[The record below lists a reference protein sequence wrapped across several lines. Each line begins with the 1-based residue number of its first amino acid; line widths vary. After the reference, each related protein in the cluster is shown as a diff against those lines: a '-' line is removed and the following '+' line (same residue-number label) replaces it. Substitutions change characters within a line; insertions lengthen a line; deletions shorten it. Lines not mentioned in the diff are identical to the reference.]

1 MAGQVIRVGEVAF
14 VLGSCQGDVEEAAF
28 FFEHVLVVG
37 FEDAAVGE
45 LSVHEPDEKNAEGLE
60 AFWTGA

>member
-1 MAGQVIRVGEVAF
+1 MARQVIRVGEVEF
-14 VLGSCQGDVEEAAF
+14 VFGSGEGDVEEAAF

-45 LSVHEPDEKNAEGLE
+45 LAVH
-60 AFWTGA
+60 